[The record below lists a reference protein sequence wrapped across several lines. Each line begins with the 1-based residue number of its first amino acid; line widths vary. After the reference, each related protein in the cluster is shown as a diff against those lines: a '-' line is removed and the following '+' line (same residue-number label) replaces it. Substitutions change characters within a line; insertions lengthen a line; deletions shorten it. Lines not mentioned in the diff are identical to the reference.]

1 MRRLHPSGSERH
13 QARPSRSTL
22 KGVKFFLRF
31 LRTTGAATALVCA
44 LNVARA
50 AEPEQEISWQN
61 LSPGLEQTH
70 FQLSSGTLLSPWV
83 VAVRADLKHFRVQ
96 VIRAADFGW
105 KRASVKAMCKASNA
119 SVCINSNFFDEQGK
133 PLGLVLSRGILHQKT
148 HNGGGTLTGILY
160 VANDRVGIAHRS
172 SFNSEG
178 VVEATQAGPRLISEG
193 APVVGLKS
201 PGSGTNLS
209 IACVDREQ
217 RVILVRV
224 AFTMFGGSPTDIQ
237 RALLRPEIGCFE
249 ALNFD
254 GGGSSQMYISGT
266 IPGHV
271 GAVREEDFP
280 GRDEVPVA
288 LALAPL
294 K

>member
-1 MRRLHPSGSERH
+1 VESFRGLLRASL
-13 QARPSRSTL
+13 AA
-22 KGVKFFLRF
+22 VVFFC
-31 LRTTGAATALVCA
+31 AAP
-44 LNVARA
+44 A
-50 AEPEQEISWQN
+50 AHAADPEQEIVWQS
-61 LSPGLEQTH
+61 LSPGLEQSH

-83 VAVRADLKHFRVQ
+83 VAVRADLRHFRPQ

-105 KRASVKAMCKASNA
+105 KRASVKALCKASNA

-160 VANDRVGIAHRS
+160 VASDRVGIAHRS
-172 SFNSEG
+172 SFNPDG

-193 APVVGLKS
+193 APVVGLKTPS
-201 PGSGTNLS
+201 SGTNLS

-237 RALLRPEIGCFE
+237 RALLRPEIACVE